1 MSSRPSGQPH
11 KDMALAARG
20 LNQAVLHAMQ
30 QQQQTQQATA
40 PGAVHSQGHG
50 QGSNAPHRPGLQ
62 LHQQHGGAARQS
74 AAPSAVALG
83 SFRPPPVATGHRST
97 GSYGLPSPGAS
108 SPGAA
113 AGQNLYHVP
122 VFATTNS
129 APEAR
134 QGPASAPAPANG
146 GPGFLG
152 RSSGA
157 AASGQQW
164 ALGGGGGG
172 ARSAPA
178 AGAVAAALRS
188 AGGGSVD
195 GVGPGGAAARASGD
209 GGDEE
214 DEIVYKPPV
223 RQGSGLSRPS
233 SVGAALHHL
242 ESHNYQQGPGSREAH
257 TGSGAQQGGPGGH
270 IMVGGLMVPVPV
282 PVPGPGPMHRSSS
295 NGSAGGMGFPAS
307 QEARGAWARAGGT
320 GRTIVGSAELAST
333 INTRRRRNDMTG
345 C

>member
-1 MSSRPSGQPH
+1 MPVSSRPSGQPH
-11 KDMALAARG
+11 RDLALAARG

-30 QQQQTQQATA
+30 QQQQPQQATA
-40 PGAVHSQGHG
+40 PAGAHSQGHG
-50 QGSNAPHRPGLQ
+50 HGANALHRPGLQ
-62 LHQQHGGAARQS
+62 QQQPHHQHGAAARQP
-74 AAPSAVALG
+74 AASSAVATG
-83 SFRPPPVATGHRST
+83 SFRPPPIATGHRSA

-113 AGQNLYHVP
+113 AGQNPYHLP
-122 VFATTNS
+122 VFATATAV
-129 APEAR
+129 APGAR
-134 QGPASAPAPANG
+134 QGAASAPAQANG
-146 GPGFLG
+146 VAGSVG

-157 AASGQQW
+157 AEAGQQW
-164 ALGGGGGG
+164 TAAVPAAAAMCGGGGGG

-178 AGAVAAALRS
+178 AGAVAAALRA
-188 AGGGSVD
+188 AGVGSVD
-195 GVGPGGAAARASGD
+195 GVGPTGVGRSASGD

-223 RQGSGLSRPS
+223 RQGSGLSRPA

-242 ESHNYQQGPGSREAH
+242 GSHNYQQGPGSREAH

-307 QEARGAWARAGGT
+307 QEARGTHRSCAG
-320 GRTIVGSAELAST
+320 
-333 INTRRRRNDMTG
+333 
-345 C
+345 